1 MVARLVHRYGT
12 CDTGYPGARSAT
24 LDEVVPGCTV
34 LFGQASSARAGELD
48 GRTAAARALRDA
60 AHLES
65 PGEYVDFRRKQP
77 PVRADLLDLGDLA
90 PGPDRQALDAASRE
104 IVRRGG
110 RPVLL
115 GGAMDDALTCLDA
128 ALAAG
133 QMAHPAPSASSAM
146 RSVFI
151 SPGLDWAAQAVGLS
165 GLGGGL
171 ALGTHDLVS
180 LQALSRLQSA
190 GWPLL
195 SASACV
201 QDNQPPL
208 QTRLAAWLGTDG
220 PVFVVLDMSCI
231 DMGFAAGA
239 SGDNVGGLEPLEFL
253 AVVEAVASRGRLGGA
268 AIVNLLPERDPR
280 GHSERLAAKAL
291 ALLLGMRPHGV
302 DH

>member
-1 MVARLVHRYGT
+1 VVARLVHRYGT

-24 LDEVVPGCTV
+24 LDEVAPGCTV

-77 PVRADLLDLGDLA
+77 PVRADLLDLGDLV

-115 GGAMDDALTCLDA
+115 GGAVDDALTCLDA
-128 ALAAG
+128 ALAA
-133 QMAHPAPSASSAM
+133 APAAP

-151 SPGLDWAAQAVGLS
+151 SPGLDWAARAVRLPG
-165 GLGGGL
+165 GAGGL
-171 ALGTHDLVS
+171 ALGIHDLVAQQS
-180 LQALSRLQSA
+180 LGLLRSA

-201 QDNQPPL
+201 QADQPPL
-208 QTRLAAWLGTDG
+208 QARLAAWLGPDQ

-231 DMGFAAGA
+231 DMGHAAGA
-239 SGDNVGGLEPLEFL
+239 AGDNVGGLEPLEFL
-253 AVVEAVASRGRLGGA
+253 AVVEAVAACGRLGGA

-280 GHSERLAAKAL
+280 GHSERLAARAL
-291 ALLLGMRPHGV
+291 GLLLGMRPHGV